1 MTTFESTQD
10 ASLEWDHQ
18 NLHCFVFMMQSPRSR
33 FVTAWVNMQEGSSF
47 DKRRRYKVGRSAG
60 RPANPYSAEL
70 SQKRLSIFFSAC
82 RHAQHDRFKRGRC
95 RETCAP
101 GRTGADPE
109 THGLETSC
117 HALSNYPIVRLSI
130 PFHSYRCVRSR
141 FFLSLFA
148 RVNEERTNQRAA
160 TTPAVSGP

>member
-1 MTTFESTQD
+1 
-10 ASLEWDHQ
+10 
-18 NLHCFVFMMQSPRSR
+18 MMQSPRSR

-70 SQKRLSIFFSAC
+70 SQKRLSIFFSA
-82 RHAQHDRFKRGRC
+82 
-95 RETCAP
+95 P

-148 RVNEERTNQRAA
+148 R
-160 TTPAVSGP
+160 